1 MVRRLLRVKPQ
12 LLRLLNVDTVSDASL
27 LIILFEKGRGLGFNS
42 SLSTSWCE
50 WPLTST
56 SISAWDCLDGGPR
69 LPILQQQ
76 KNQYS
81 WDSVGL
87 QSTIT
92 NGVLTTD
99 KMRLRLRKVSLIPLQ
114 SPLLI
119 WYEVVWNQYM
129 VILIPVATRKA
140 LGPQLT
146 RKFVSSARSEGAA
159 AG

>member
-1 MVRRLLRVKPQ
+1 MMVRVA
-12 LLRLLNVDTVSDASL
+12 SDEYQYQREGLSRWGGL
-27 LIILFEKGRGLGFNS
+27 VCQFCSNRKINIRG
-42 SLSTSWCE
+42 
-50 WPLTST
+50 
-56 SISAWDCLDGGPR
+56 
-69 LPILQQQ
+69 
-76 KNQYS
+76 
-81 WDSVGL
+81 DSVGL

-99 KMRLRLRKVSLIPLQ
+99 KMHLLLRKVSLIPLQ
-114 SPLLI
+114 TPLLI
-119 WYEVVWNQYM
+119 WYEVVWNKYI